1 MSVQAV
7 KDSAKSFAKDDE
19 SRETGGL
26 DQAAFWHRMGCEL
39 TRVELVCGTWWLKP
53 TDQTISASLRQ

>member
-1 MSVQAV
+1 VQAI

-26 DQAAFWHRMGCEL
+26 DQAAFCVDAERSGGIEG
-39 TRVELVCGTWWLKP
+39 RP
-53 TDQTISASLRQ
+53 SLA